1 MLNLIRKFVA
11 SFKEYVLLVVLSLI
25 SLAVLSANEKPEAKH
40 LKTFAVAGFAVLNQ
54 LVSSFTSIFRQS
66 PSIEELKSENA
77 RLMLDVNRLRKY
89 GLENEEL
96 RSMISFKDTSKFPLI
111 PAKVISKFVA
121 RTEGNYIINAGTKD
135 HVQKGMP
142 VITTYGL
149 VGIASDVSENFT
161 LVKTLTNSALS
172 IAVTIQRTNVQ
183 GILNYNGSNL
193 VIKNI
198 PTTYD
203 VQVGDRVETS
213 DFSSLFPPSVP
224 VGVIQK
230 KESNVYGLL
239 HNLIVK
245 PFSDIAAANNVFVVK
260 VVPTKEINNLE
271 MNLMK

>member
-1 MLNLIRKFVA
+1 MLNLIRRFVG

-40 LKTFAVAGFAVLNQ
+40 LKAFAVAGFAVLNQ

-121 RTEGNYIINAGTKD
+121 RTEGNYIINVGTKD

-142 VITTYGL
+142 VITTQGL

-203 VQVGDRVETS
+203 VRVGDWVETS

-239 HNLIVK
+239 YNLIVK
-245 PFSDIAAANNVFVVK
+245 PFSDITAANNVFVVK